1 MSRTA
6 ELKEE
11 AGMAKGE
18 QKSNRETKKPKKAK
32 VADTTTATPFAS
44 VQKKVLDAAAAKK
57 GK

>member
-1 MSRTA
+1 
-6 ELKEE
+6 
-11 AGMAKGE
+11 MAKGE
-18 QKSNRETKKPKKAK
+18 QKSNRETKKPKKTK

>member
-1 MSRTA
+1 
-6 ELKEE
+6 
-11 AGMAKGE
+11 MARGDT
-18 QKSNRETKKPKKAK
+18 KSSRETKKPKKAK